1 MRPVRGRGQGVWPM
15 MRMTGP
21 SIGDSDGLR
30 RSGFR
35 RESSHSP
42 GQHIPA
48 FSLGWALSKGS
59 LWCAHVWRRV
69 HTPFASCL
77 AFSEDGLSTR
87 ALSCLC
93 AAPVDYLPGA
103 RGAAF
108 PGHTAP
114 GGPTL
119 SLPPFV
125 KLKLTLTLA
134 EGPLNP
140 CPSREA
146 LGPPPSHQPSSPP
159 LPTLLAVCC
168 GGEASW
174 LCSLS

>member
-1 MRPVRGRGQGVWPM
+1 M
-15 MRMTGP
+15 MRTASP

-35 RESSHSP
+35 RECSYSP
-42 GQHIPA
+42 SQHVPA
-48 FSLGWALSKGS
+48 LSLGWALSEGS
-59 LWCAHVWRRV
+59 LWGAHVWRRLY
-69 HTPFASCL
+69 TAFAGCL
-77 AFSEDGLSTR
+77 AFSEDGVSTR
-87 ALSCLC
+87 PSGLC
-93 AAPVDYLPGA
+93 AAPVGYLHGA

-119 SLPPFV
+119 SLPPFD

-134 EGPLNP
+134 EGSPNL

-146 LGPPPSHQPSSPP
+146 LGPPTLTQTIFSSP
-159 LPTLLAVCC
+159 PTLLAVCC
-168 GGEASW
+168 SGGPCLLPLTLLTAGPIN
-174 LCSLS
+174 LCSHSD